1 MIVIYLANLTSVGIF
16 GMVLSAAFCDIVWTR
31 KKLLILTGGMAAIL
45 MLQGIVYFF
54 KDVGFVWRVYPI
66 ITHVPLTVLLCALN
80 NKQCLWPAISVLT
93 AYLCCQI
100 RRWLVLAAIAVF
112 SGGAMMQNVMEL
124 CITLPMLFLILRF
137 VAPSVRSVSGYK
149 NSVQWLFGAV
159 PLLYYGFD
167 YLTRVYTNLVME
179 GGQVAVEFMP
189 FVCCLSYLAFVA
201 YSSAEERKRSRLEQT
216 QESLYLQVEQAVRE
230 IEVMRSSQQKTST
243 YRHDLRHHM
252 QYLSSCIENGRLEQ
266 AQGYIHEICSEIEA
280 NKVTVFCENEAMN
293 LILSSFAGRVKDYG
307 ISIKIRAGIRSD
319 VSVLESDLCVLLSNA
334 LENALHACQKQKE
347 RGLSADIDVSACE
360 EKGKLFLQI
369 TNSCDTD
376 IMFDN
381 GIPITG
387 DPGHGLGIRSI
398 CAIVERYS
406 GMYSFFIENGR
417 FYLRVVL

>member
-1 MIVIYLANLTSVGIF
+1 MMVIYLTNLTSVGIF
-16 GMVLSAAFCDIVWTR
+16 GIVLSAAFCDILWTR
-31 KKLLILTGGMAAIL
+31 KKLLILAGGMAAML
-45 MLQGIVYFF
+45 MLQGIVCFYT
-54 KDVGFVWRVYPI
+54 DVEFVERVYPI
-66 ITHVPLTVLLCALN
+66 ITHIPLIILLCALN

-100 RRWLVLAAIAVF
+100 RRWVVLAAVAAF
-112 SGGAMMQNVMEL
+112 SGDAMMQNIMEL
-124 CITLPMLFLILRF
+124 CITLPMLFLILKF
-137 VAPSVRSVSGYK
+137 VAPSVRLVSSYK
-149 NSVQWLFGAV
+149 ISVQCLFGAV

-167 YLTRVYTNLVME
+167 YLTRVYTNLLLE
-179 GGQVAVEFMP
+179 GGLVAVEFMP

-216 QESLYLQVEQAVRE
+216 QEILNLQVGQAVRE
-230 IEVMRSSQQKTST
+230 IEVLRSSQQKTST

-293 LILSSFAGRVKDYG
+293 LIFSSFAGRVKDYG
-307 ISIKIRAGIRSD
+307 ISIKIRAGILSD

-334 LENALHACQKQKE
+334 LENAFHACQKQKE
-347 RGLSADIDVSACE
+347 RGLSADIEVSAYE
-360 EKGKLFLQI
+360 EKGRLFLQI

-381 GIPITG
+381 GIPVTST
-387 DPGHGLGIRSI
+387 PGHGLGIRSI
-398 CAIVERYS
+398 CAIVERYG
-406 GMYSFFIENGR
+406 GMYAFFVDNGR
-417 FYLRVVL
+417 FYLRMVL

>member
-1 MIVIYLANLTSVGIF
+1 MIVIYLTNLTFVGIF
-16 GMVLSAAFCDIVWTR
+16 GMVLSAAFCDIIWTR
-31 KKLLILTGGMAAIL
+31 KKLLILAGGMAVML

-54 KDVGFVWRVYPI
+54 TDVGFVQRVYPI
-66 ITHVPLTVLLCALN
+66 ITHIPLAILLCAFN

-100 RRWLVLAAIAVF
+100 RRWLVLAAVAVF
-112 SGGAMMQNVMEL
+112 SGDAVMQNIMEL

-149 NSVQWLFGAV
+149 VSVQCLFGAV

-167 YLTRVYTNLVME
+167 YLTRVYTNLVLE

-189 FVCCLSYLAFVA
+189 FVCSLSYLAFVA
-201 YSSAEERKRSRLEQT
+201 YSSAEGRKRSRLQQT
-216 QESLYLQVEQAVRE
+216 QEILNLQVGQAVRE
-230 IEVMRSSQQKTST
+230 IEVLRSSQQKTST

-293 LILSSFAGRVKDYG
+293 LIFSSFAGRVKDYG
-307 ISIKIRAGIRSD
+307 ISIKIRAGIISD
-319 VSVLESDLCVLLSNA
+319 VSILESDLCVLLSNA
-334 LENALHACQKQKE
+334 LENAFHACQKQKE
-347 RGLSADIDVSACE
+347 KGLSADIEVSAYE

-376 IMFDN
+376 ITFDN
-381 GIPITG
+381 GIPVTS

-398 CAIVERYS
+398 CAIVERYG
-406 GMYSFFIENGR
+406 GMYSFFVENGR